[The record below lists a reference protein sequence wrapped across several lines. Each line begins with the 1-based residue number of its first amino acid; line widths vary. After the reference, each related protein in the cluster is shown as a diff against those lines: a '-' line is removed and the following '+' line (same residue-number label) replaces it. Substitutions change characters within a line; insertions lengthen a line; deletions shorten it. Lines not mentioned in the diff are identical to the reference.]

1 MCYKKPMFPIVGPQG
16 PQGVPGSQGPQGVPG
31 SQGPTGPPG
40 ETGEQGIP
48 GPIGPDG
55 VVAPS
60 FSLLGQI
67 QTTPSHTDGLLN
79 HYSTTG
85 LSADAPGL
93 YIQPGY
99 QIDDITFSG
108 DTVENAIVRLPGPGI
123 YRFVATFDYSGL
135 DLAVGFPP
143 RLNMYAYE
151 LDDGNMVSERVLS
164 RSIFK
169 SVVVFDSIVF
179 DTASVIVIAQSNILQ
194 THVGVEVVVAGN
206 FAPESNVLNF
216 SGFRL
221 EGP

>member
-1 MCYKKPMFPIVGPQG
+1 MFPIVGPQG
-16 PQGVPGSQGPQGVPG
+16 PQGVPGSQGP
-31 SQGPTGPPG
+31 TGPPG
-40 ETGEQGIP
+40 EMGEQGIP
-48 GPIGPDG
+48 GPIGSDG

-67 QTTPSHTDGLLN
+67 QTLPSHTDVLLL

-85 LSADAPGL
+85 LSVDAPGL

-99 QIDDITFSG
+99 QIDNITFAG
-108 DTVENAIVRLPGPGI
+108 DVTVENAIVRLPGPGI
-123 YRFVATFDYSGL
+123 YRFVATLDYSRL

-143 RLNMYAYE
+143 RLNMYAYV
-151 LDDGNMVSERVLS
+151 LDDGNIVSESVLS

-169 SVVVFDSIVF
+169 SIADGTVF

-194 THVGVEVVVAGN
+194 THVGVEVVVAGD
-206 FAPESNVLNF
+206 FVPESNVLNF